1 LKNQDAERKH
11 QEKKEKKEEEKTNVN
26 AEIKYSRCACHIS
39 MQETLK

>member
-1 LKNQDAERKH
+1 MQSANTKKKKERK
-11 QEKKEKKEEEKTNVN
+11 KKRKTTVN